1 MVDVYVVIILVSL
14 IQLGNTMSIYPG
26 AAAMAFSGVVITT
39 MLAAMSFEP
48 QFIWQ
53 IKNNFYSE
61 ENNDK

>member
-1 MVDVYVVIILVSL
+1 
-14 IQLGNTMSIYPG
+14 
-26 AAAMAFSGVVITT
+26 MAFSGVVITT

>member
-1 MVDVYVVIILVSL
+1 MVDVYVVIILVTL

-26 AAAMAFSGVVITT
+26 GAALAFSGVVITT

-53 IKNNFYSE
+53 TENNLYSE
-61 ENNDK
+61 GYNDK